1 MKPTTFPLS
10 SLGRLSLIAV
20 SCAVLSACA
29 IKPEPLG
36 IAEQKLQLSIDRE
49 MARKDVETL
58 SQPLTLDQAIARAI
72 KYNLDHRVRM
82 MEQSVAIGQ
91 LDLSRFDMWPQ
102 AMASAGYTTRNKPLI
117 SEATNSVTGQPSL
130 SDPFIS
136 SAQSYWNLS
145 LGLSWNLLD
154 FGAGYF
160 NAKQNANRVLIA
172 GERRRRAMH
181 LLMVDVQNAYWRAA
195 SAQALKHD
203 IVRTVGLAEEALK
216 NSSKAE
222 QSDIR
227 QPIDAVRYQKNILEN
242 LRNIDIIQSEL
253 GSAQIELAN
262 LINLPP
268 STEIKFA
275 TPAFTATKTAVT
287 ALPIEVLE
295 EVALINNADLRET
308 FYNVRIAASETR
320 KAMLRLL
327 PGINLNWGPNYTTNS
342 YIINQAWNAGAV
354 SIGWNMLNAL
364 MMPAIKSQGEAQE
377 ALSVQRRMAMQM
389 TVLGQVHLARL
400 QYENAARVLERS
412 SALANADRK
421 IEKFTVDGAAS
432 GTQSQA
438 EMVAA
443 QTVSIISEMRRY
455 QAIAQLYAANGRM
468 QASLGFEPNL
478 SDIQNTSLEDLTSQ
492 VATAMSQWQTG
503 EKIKEEAAA
512 IERSTDSDMTKT
524 TTVPGSA
531 AVASLAAVQPAQ
543 IVQTEQPAQSAHPVQ
558 STQPAPPAQVV
569 RSLTVQTVSVE
580 PSDYRPLSWNNT
592 QAVAEN

>member
-1 MKPTTFPLS
+1 MKT
-10 SLGRLSLIAV
+10 LSLTRSPMFRLTLIAA

-29 IKPEPLG
+29 IKPVPLG
-36 IAEQKLQLSIDRE
+36 TAEQKLQLAIDRE
-49 MARKDVETL
+49 MARKDVEVL
-58 SQPLTLDQAIARAI
+58 SEPLTLDQAIARAI

-82 MEQSVAIGQ
+82 MEQAVAIGQ

-102 AMASAGYTTRNKPLI
+102 IMASAGYSTRNNPLI
-117 SEATNSVTGQPSL
+117 TEATNSVTGQPSL

-136 SAQSYWNLS
+136 SAQSYWSMS

-195 SAQALKHD
+195 SAQALKAD
-203 IVRTVGLAEEALK
+203 IEKTVRLAEEALN
-216 NSSKAE
+216 NSNKAE
-222 QSDIR
+222 QSEVR
-227 QPIDAVRYQKNILEN
+227 QPIDAVRYQKNVLEN

-275 TPAFTATKTAVT
+275 PPPFDGIKTGVT
-287 ALPIEVLE
+287 ALPMEMLE
-295 EVALINNADLRET
+295 EVALINNADLRES
-308 FYNVRIAASETR
+308 FYNVRIVASETR
-320 KAMLRLL
+320 KAMLRML

-342 YIINQAWNAGAV
+342 YIINQNWNAGAV
-354 SIGWNMLNAL
+354 SIGWNMLNTLMVPTIKKQGDAEQDLAL
-364 MMPAIKSQGEAQE
+364 
-377 ALSVQRRMAMQM
+377 QRRMAMQM

-412 SALANADRK
+412 TALANADKK
-421 IEKFTVDGAAS
+421 IEKFTVDGAS
-432 GTQSQA
+432 TGTQSQA

-443 QTVSIISEMRRY
+443 QSVSIISEMRRY
-455 QAIAQLYAANGRM
+455 QAIAQLYAANGRL

-478 SDIQNTSLEDLTSQ
+478 SDIQKTSLADLTKQ
-492 VATAMSQWQTG
+492 VGEAMTQWQTG
-503 EKIKEEAAA
+503 ARVKEEADEIA
-512 IERSTDSDMTKT
+512 RS
-524 TTVPGSA
+524 SA
-531 AVASLAAVQPAQ
+531 KIGVDGAQEKSSAGTASLVAV
-543 IVQTEQPAQSAHPVQ
+543 
-558 STQPAPPAQVV
+558 STQELIRAEPWKVRMATAAAAPI
-569 RSLTVQTVSVE
+569 
-580 PSDYRPLSWNNT
+580 DYQPLSWNNSDGT
-592 QAVAEN
+592 ASVSGAAD

>member
-1 MKPTTFPLS
+1 MKNIKFPLS
-10 SLGRLSLIAV
+10 SFGKLSLVAV

-29 IKPEPLG
+29 IKPEPLNV
-36 IAEQKLQLSIDRE
+36 ADQKLQLSIDRE
-49 MARKDVETL
+49 MARKDVEVL
-58 SQPLTLDQAIARAI
+58 SEPLTLDQAIARAI

-117 SEATNSVTGQPSL
+117 TEATNSVTGQPSL
-130 SDPFIS
+130 SEPFIS
-136 SAQSYWNLS
+136 SAQSYWNYS

-160 NAKQNANRVLIA
+160 NSKQNANRVLIA

-195 SAQALKHD
+195 SAQALKAD
-203 IVRTVGLAEEALK
+203 IARTVGLAEEALK
-216 NSSKAE
+216 NSEKAE
-222 QSDIR
+222 QSEVR
-227 QPIDAVRYQKNILEN
+227 QPIDAVRYQKNVLEN

-268 STEIKFA
+268 ATEIKFA
-275 TPAFTATKTAVT
+275 TPAFNAPNSVVSKQ
-287 ALPIEVLE
+287 PIELLE
-295 EVALINNADLRET
+295 EVALINNADLRES
-308 FYNVRIAASETR
+308 FYNVRIVAAETR
-320 KAMLRLL
+320 KAMLRLM

-354 SIGWNMLNAL
+354 SLGWNMLNAL
-364 MMPAIKSQGEAQE
+364 MIPTIQKQGEAEE

-400 QYENAARVLERS
+400 QVENASRVLDRS

-421 IEKFTVDGAAS
+421 IEKFTIDGAAT

-443 QTVSIISEMRRY
+443 QTVAIISEMRRY
-455 QAIAQLYAANGRM
+455 QAIAQLYAANGRL

-478 SDIQNTSLEDLTSQ
+478 SDIQNTSLADLTSQ
-492 VATAMSQWQTG
+492 VAKAMTKWQSG
-503 EKIKEEAAA
+503 ENLKEEAAE
-512 IERSTDSDMTKT
+512 IERATSQGPRVEST
-524 TTVPGSA
+524 GGASA
-531 AVASLAAVQPAQ
+531 LPSNATASNVVTPVEAVSRPAV
-543 IVQTEQPAQSAHPVQ
+543 
-558 STQPAPPAQVV
+558 TQVMEPT
-569 RSLTVQTVSVE
+569 RSMQTVTVAE
-580 PSDYRPLSWNNT
+580 ADYQSLSWSNAGGVVSAT
-592 QAVAEN
+592 GQ

>member
-1 MKPTTFPLS
+1 MKTS
-10 SLGRLSLIAV
+10 SLTQSPILRLSLIAA

-36 IAEQKLQLSIDRE
+36 TAEQKLQLTIDRE
-49 MARKDVETL
+49 IARKDVEVL
-58 SQPLTLDQAIARAI
+58 NEPLTLDQAIARAI

-82 MEQSVAIGQ
+82 MEQAVAIGQ

-102 AMASAGYTTRNKPLI
+102 IMASAGYSTRNKPLI
-117 SEATNSVTGQPSL
+117 TEATNSVTGQPSL

-136 SAQSYWNLS
+136 SAQSFWNVS

-195 SAQALKHD
+195 SAQALKED
-203 IVRTVGLAEEALK
+203 IEITVRLAEDALK
-216 NSSKAE
+216 NSQQAE
-222 QSDIR
+222 KSEVR
-227 QPIDAVRYQKNILEN
+227 QPIDAVRYQKNVLEN

-253 GSAQIELAN
+253 GTAQIELAN

-268 STEIKFA
+268 TTEIKFA
-275 TPAFTATKTAVT
+275 PPPFQGIKTGVT
-287 ALPIEVLE
+287 ALPMSMLE
-295 EVALINNADLRET
+295 EVALINNADLRES
-308 FYNVRIAASETR
+308 FYNVRIVAADTR
-320 KAMLRLL
+320 KAMLRML

-354 SIGWNMLNAL
+354 SLSWNMLNTL
-364 MMPAIKSQGEAQE
+364 MVPAIKKQGEAQE
-377 ALSVQRRMAMQM
+377 DLAVQRRMAMQM

-400 QYENAARVLERS
+400 QYENAARVLDRS
-412 SALANADRK
+412 SALASADRK
-421 IEKFTVDGAAS
+421 IEKFTKDGASS

-443 QTVSIISEMRRY
+443 QSVSIISEMRRY
-455 QAIAQLYAANGRM
+455 QAIAQLYAANGRL

-478 SDIQNTSLEDLTSQ
+478 SDIQKTSLADLTKQ
-492 VATAMSQWQTG
+492 VGEAMTQWQTG
-503 EKIKEEAAA
+503 ARVKEEADEIA
-512 IERSTDSDMTKT
+512 RS
-524 TTVPGSA
+524 SA
-531 AVASLAAVQPAQ
+531 ATEVDGTREKSSAGTASLVAVSSQELIRAEPWKVRMATAAP
-543 IVQTEQPAQSAHPVQ
+543 I
-558 STQPAPPAQVV
+558 
-569 RSLTVQTVSVE
+569 
-580 PSDYRPLSWNNT
+580 DYQPLSWNNSEGT
-592 QAVAEN
+592 ASVSGAAE

>member
-1 MKPTTFPLS
+1 MKNINFPLS
-10 SLGRLSLIAV
+10 SFGKLSLVAV

-29 IKPEPLG
+29 IKPEPLNV
-36 IAEQKLQLSIDRE
+36 ADQKLQLSIDRE
-49 MARKDVETL
+49 MARKDVEVL
-58 SQPLTLDQAIARAI
+58 SEPLTLDQAIARAI

-117 SEATNSVTGQPSL
+117 TEATNSVTGQPSL
-130 SDPFIS
+130 SEPFIS
-136 SAQSYWNLS
+136 SAQSYWNYS

-160 NAKQNANRVLIA
+160 NSKQNANRALIA

-195 SAQALKHD
+195 SAQALKAD
-203 IVRTVGLAEEALK
+203 ITRTVGLAEEALK
-216 NSSKAE
+216 NSEKAE
-222 QSDIR
+222 QSEVR
-227 QPIDAVRYQKNILEN
+227 QPIDAVRYQKNVLEN

-268 STEIKFA
+268 ATEIKFA
-275 TPAFTATKTAVT
+275 TPHFNAPNSAVSKQ
-287 ALPIEVLE
+287 PIELLE
-295 EVALINNADLRET
+295 EVALINNADLRES
-308 FYNVRIAASETR
+308 FYNVRIVAAETR
-320 KAMLRLL
+320 KAMLRLM

-354 SIGWNMLNAL
+354 SLGWNMLNAL
-364 MMPAIKSQGEAQE
+364 MLPAIQKQGEAEE

-400 QYENAARVLERS
+400 QVENAARVLDRS
-412 SALANADRK
+412 RALANADRK
-421 IEKFTVDGAAS
+421 IEKFTIDGAAT

-443 QTVSIISEMRRY
+443 QTVAIISEMRRY
-455 QAIAQLYAANGRM
+455 QAIAQLYAANGRL

-492 VATAMSQWQTG
+492 VAKAMEQWQSG
-503 EKIKEEAAA
+503 ESLKEEAAE
-512 IERSTDSDMTKT
+512 IERA
-524 TTVPGSA
+524 TVSRP
-531 AVASLAAVQPAQ
+531 AV
-543 IVQTEQPAQSAHPVQ
+543 
-558 STQPAPPAQVV
+558 TQVNEPT
-569 RSLTVQTVSVE
+569 RSIQTVTVAE
-580 PSDYRPLSWNNT
+580 ADYQPLSWSNAGG
-592 QAVAEN
+592 AVSVSGQ

>member
-1 MKPTTFPLS
+1 MKHIYFPLS

-36 IAEQKLQLSIDRE
+36 VAEQKLQLSIDRE
-49 MARKDVETL
+49 MARKDVQTL
-58 SQPLTLDQAIARAI
+58 TEPLTLDQAIARAI

-82 MEQSVAIGQ
+82 MEQAVAIGQ

-102 AMASAGYTTRNKPLI
+102 IMASAGYSTRNKPLI
-117 SEATNSVTGQPSL
+117 TEATNSVTGQPSL

-136 SAQSYWNLS
+136 SAQSYWNFS

-195 SAQALKHD
+195 SAQALKDD
-203 IVRTVGLAEEALK
+203 ISRTVALAEEALK
-216 NSSKAE
+216 NSEKAE
-222 QSDIR
+222 KSDVR
-227 QPIDAVRYQKNILEN
+227 QPVDAVRYQKNVLEN

-253 GSAQIELAN
+253 GTAQIELAN
-262 LINLPP
+262 LLNLPP
-268 STEIKFA
+268 STEIKFVA
-275 TPAFTATKTAVT
+275 PAFNAPKTDVSK
-287 ALPIEVLE
+287 LPIETLE
-295 EVALINNADLRET
+295 EVALINNADLRES
-308 FYNVRIAASETR
+308 FYNVRIVASETR

-354 SIGWNMLNAL
+354 SLGWNMLNTL
-364 MMPAIKSQGEAQE
+364 MMPTVQKQGEAEE

-400 QYENAARVLERS
+400 QYENAARVLDRS
-412 SALANADRK
+412 SALAKADRK
-421 IEKFTVDGAAS
+421 IEKFTTDAAAS

-455 QAIAQLYAANGRM
+455 QAIAQLYAANGRL

-478 SDIQNTSLEDLTSQ
+478 GDIQNTSLEDLTAQ
-492 VATAMSQWQTG
+492 VAQAMAQWQTG
-503 EKIKEEAAA
+503 EKLKEEAAE
-512 IERSTDSDMTKT
+512 IERSSVGTAEKVTG
-524 TTVPGSA
+524 TVADKSP
-531 AVASLAAVQPAQ
+531 VSLPVVQPASPTRVALNP
-543 IVQTEQPAQSAHPVQ
+543 IGA
-558 STQPAPPAQVV
+558 
-569 RSLTVQTVSVE
+569 VQTVNLSE
-580 PSDYRPLSWNNT
+580 PLYQPLSWNN
-592 QAVAEN
+592 AGELSLVAGQ

>member
-1 MKPTTFPLS
+1 MKIPSQTRSPIF
-10 SLGRLSLIAV
+10 RLTVIAF

-36 IAEQKLQLSIDRE
+36 SADQKLQLAIDRE
-49 MARKDVETL
+49 MARKDVEVL
-58 SQPLTLDQAIARAI
+58 NEPLTLDQAIARAI

-82 MEQSVAIGQ
+82 MEQAVAIGQ

-102 AMASAGYTTRNKPLI
+102 IMASAGYSTRNKPLI
-117 SEATNSVTGQPSL
+117 TEATNSVTGQPSL

-160 NAKQNANRVLIA
+160 NSKQNADRVLIA

-195 SAQALKHD
+195 SAQALKTD
-203 IVRTVGLAEEALK
+203 IEKTVRLAEEALK
-216 NSSKAE
+216 NSQKAE
-222 QSDIR
+222 QSEVR
-227 QPIDAVRYQKNILEN
+227 QPIDAVRYQKNVLEN

-275 TPAFTATKTAVT
+275 PPPFDGIKTGVT
-287 ALPIEVLE
+287 ALPMEMLE
-295 EVALINNADLRET
+295 EVALINNADLRES
-308 FYNVRIAASETR
+308 FYNVRIVASETR
-320 KAMLRLL
+320 KAMLRML

-342 YIINQAWNAGAV
+342 FIINQAWNAGAV
-354 SIGWNMLNAL
+354 SIGWNMLNTL
-364 MMPAIKSQGEAQE
+364 MIPSIKKQGDAEQDLA
-377 ALSVQRRMAMQM
+377 VQRRMAMQM

-412 SALANADRK
+412 VALANADKK
-421 IEKFTVDGAAS
+421 IEKFTADGAS
-432 GTQSQA
+432 TGTQSQA

-443 QTVSIISEMRRY
+443 QSVSIISEMRRY
-455 QAIAQLYAANGRM
+455 QAIAQLYAANGRL

-478 SDIQNTSLEDLTSQ
+478 SDIQNTSLADLTKQ
-492 VATAMSQWQTG
+492 VGEAMAQWQTG
-503 EKIKEEAAA
+503 ARVKEEADA
-512 IERSTDSDMTKT
+512 ISKVSLTE
-524 TTVPGSA
+524 VVNGA
-531 AVASLAAVQPAQ
+531 AVVGTASLASMASVPKEASSLQAVS
-543 IVQTEQPAQSAHPVQ
+543 IQSAPPQPVI
-558 STQPAPPAQVV
+558 
-569 RSLTVQTVSVE
+569 VE
-580 PSDYRPLSWNNT
+580 PWRVRTVNVERNDYQPLSWNNT
-592 QAVAEN
+592 PQ

>member
-1 MKPTTFPLS
+1 MKPSSFPLS
-10 SLGRLSLIAV
+10 SLGRISLIAV

-36 IAEQKLQLSIDRE
+36 VAEQKLQLSIDRE
-49 MARKDVETL
+49 MARKDVEVL

-82 MEQSVAIGQ
+82 MEQAVAIGQ

-117 SEATNSVTGQPSL
+117 TEATNSVTGAPSL
-130 SDPFIS
+130 SEPFIS
-136 SAQSYWNLS
+136 SAQSYWNFS

-195 SAQALKHD
+195 SAQALKDD

-216 NSSKAE
+216 NSTKAE
-222 QSDIR
+222 QSEIR
-227 QPIDAVRYQKNILEN
+227 QPIDAVRYQKNVLEN

-268 STEIKFA
+268 SSEIKFA
-275 TPAFTATKTAVT
+275 PPAFNAPKAAVSS
-287 ALPIEVLE
+287 LPIETLE

-308 FYNVRIAASETR
+308 FYNVRIVASETR

-354 SIGWNMLNAL
+354 SLGWNMLNTL
-364 MMPAIKSQGEAQE
+364 MLPAVKSQGEAEE

-412 SALANADRK
+412 SALASADRK
-421 IEKFTVDGAAS
+421 IEKFTIDGAAS

-443 QTVSIISEMRRY
+443 QTVAIISEMRRY
-455 QAIAQLYAANGRM
+455 QAIAQLYAANGRL

-478 SDIQNTSLEDLTSQ
+478 SDIQNTSLEDLTAQVSQ
-492 VATAMSQWQTG
+492 AMTQWQTG
-503 EKIKEEAAA
+503 EKVKEEAAA
-512 IERSTDSDMTKT
+512 IERSADLVSTGGLVVTGTAGAASMASVSGASV
-524 TTVPGSA
+524 VPQAQGPTEPQPA
-531 AVASLAAVQPAQ
+531 REPAQAVQPW
-543 IVQTEQPAQSAHPVQ
+543 S
-558 STQPAPPAQVV
+558 
-569 RSLTVQTVSVE
+569 VQTVSVE
-580 PSDYRPLSWNNT
+580 QVEYKPLSWNNAPPI
-592 QAVAEN
+592 Q

>member
-1 MKPTTFPLS
+1 MKT
-10 SLGRLSLIAV
+10 LSLTRSPMFRLTLIAA

-29 IKPEPLG
+29 IKPVPLG
-36 IAEQKLQLSIDRE
+36 TAEQKLQLAIDRE
-49 MARKDVETL
+49 MARKDVEVL
-58 SQPLTLDQAIARAI
+58 SEPLTLDQAIARAI

-82 MEQSVAIGQ
+82 MEQAVAIGQ

-102 AMASAGYTTRNKPLI
+102 IMASAGYSTRNNPLI
-117 SEATNSVTGQPSL
+117 TEATNSVTGQPSL

-136 SAQSYWNLS
+136 SAQSYWSMS

-195 SAQALKHD
+195 SAQALKAD
-203 IVRTVGLAEEALK
+203 IEKTVRLAEEALN
-216 NSSKAE
+216 NSNKAE
-222 QSDIR
+222 QSEVR
-227 QPIDAVRYQKNILEN
+227 QPIDAVRYQKNVLEN

-275 TPAFTATKTAVT
+275 PPPFDGIKTGVT
-287 ALPIEVLE
+287 ALPMEMLE
-295 EVALINNADLRET
+295 EVALINNADLRES
-308 FYNVRIAASETR
+308 FYNVRIVASETR
-320 KAMLRLL
+320 KAMLRML

-342 YIINQAWNAGAV
+342 YIINQNWNAGAV
-354 SIGWNMLNAL
+354 SIGWNMLNTL
-364 MMPAIKSQGEAQE
+364 MVPTIKKQGDAEQDLA
-377 ALSVQRRMAMQM
+377 VQRRMAMQM

-412 SALANADRK
+412 TALANADKK
-421 IEKFTVDGAAS
+421 IEKFTVDGAS
-432 GTQSQA
+432 TGTQSQA

-443 QTVSIISEMRRY
+443 KSVSIISEMRRY
-455 QAIAQLYAANGRM
+455 QAIAQLYAANGRL

-478 SDIQNTSLEDLTSQ
+478 TDIQKTSLADLTKQ
-492 VATAMSQWQTG
+492 VGEAMTQWQTG
-503 EKIKEEAAA
+503 ARVKEEADEIA
-512 IERSTDSDMTKT
+512 RSSAKT
-524 TTVPGSA
+524 QVNGSQQKSSA
-531 AVASLAAVQPAQ
+531 GTASLVAVSSQGSIRAEPWKVKMATVNAAP
-543 IVQTEQPAQSAHPVQ
+543 I
-558 STQPAPPAQVV
+558 
-569 RSLTVQTVSVE
+569 
-580 PSDYRPLSWNNT
+580 DYRPLSWNN
-592 QAVAEN
+592 AVGTVSVSGATE

>member
-1 MKPTTFPLS
+1 MKKISATRSTI
-10 SLGRLSLIAV
+10 GRVSLIAV

-36 IAEQKLQLSIDRE
+36 TAEQKLQLAIDRE
-49 MARKDVETL
+49 MARKDVDALTE
-58 SQPLTLDQAIARAI
+58 PLTLDEAIARAI

-82 MEQSVAIGQ
+82 MEQAVAIGQ
-91 LDLSRFDMWPQ
+91 LDMSRFDMWPQ
-102 AMASAGYTTRNKPLI
+102 MMASAGYTTRNKPLI

-160 NAKQNANRVLIA
+160 NAQQNANRVLIA

-195 SAQALKHD
+195 SAQALRAD
-203 IVRTVGLAEEALK
+203 IEKTVRLAEEALK
-216 NSSKAE
+216 NSEKAE
-222 QSDIR
+222 QSEVR
-227 QPIDAVRYQKNILEN
+227 QPIDAVRYQKNVLEN

-268 STEIKFA
+268 ATEIKFA
-275 TPAFTATKTAVT
+275 PPPFDGLKTGVAT
-287 ALPIEVLE
+287 LPMELLE
-295 EVALINNADLRET
+295 EVALINNADLRES
-308 FYNVRIAASETR
+308 FYNVRIVAAETR

-354 SIGWNMLNAL
+354 SLSWNMINAL
-364 MMPAIKSQGEAQE
+364 MMPTIKKQGDAEESLA
-377 ALSVQRRMAMQM
+377 VQRRMAMQM

-400 QYENAARVLERS
+400 QYENAARVLDRS
-412 SALANADRK
+412 SALASADKK
-421 IEKFTVDGAAS
+421 IEKYTIDGATS

-443 QTVSIISEMRRY
+443 QSVAIISEMRRY
-455 QAIAQLYAANGRM
+455 QAIAQLYSANGRL

-478 SDIQNTSLEDLTSQ
+478 SDIQNTSLADLTRQ
-492 VATAMSQWQTG
+492 VSEAMSQWQTG
-503 EKIKEEAAA
+503 ARVKEEAAT
-512 IERSTDSDMTKT
+512 IESSSSSASKDAPVATGSAGVASMAAVANAPRRQIE
-524 TTVPGSA
+524 PSA
-531 AVASLAAVQPAQ
+531 AVP
-543 IVQTEQPAQSAHPVQ
+543 
-558 STQPAPPAQVV
+558 ST
-569 RSLTVQTVSVE
+569 TVSNTAMTDPVVIEPLSVRTVNVE
-580 PSDYRPLSWNNT
+580 PNTDYVPLSWNNFP
-592 QAVAEN
+592 N

>member
-1 MKPTTFPLS
+1 
-10 SLGRLSLIAV
+10 
-20 SCAVLSACA
+20 
-29 IKPEPLG
+29 
-36 IAEQKLQLSIDRE
+36 
-49 MARKDVETL
+49 
-58 SQPLTLDQAIARAI
+58 
-72 KYNLDHRVRM
+72 M

-181 LLMVDVQNAYWRAA
+181 LLMVDVQNAYWRGA
-195 SAQALKHD
+195 SAQALKAD
-203 IVRTVGLAEEALK
+203 ITRTVSLAEEALK

-275 TPAFTATKTAVT
+275 TPAFTAPKTAVT
-287 ALPIEVLE
+287 SLPIEVLE

-320 KAMLRLL
+320 KAMLRLM

-342 YIINQAWNAGAV
+342 YIINQAWNAGAI
-354 SIGWNMLNAL
+354 SLGWNMLNAL

-412 SALANADRK
+412 SALASADRK
-421 IEKFTVDGAAS
+421 IEKFTSDGAAS

-455 QAIAQLYAANGRM
+455 QAIAQLYAANGRL
-468 QASLGFEPNL
+468 QASMGFEPNL

-492 VATAMSQWQTG
+492 VATAMSQWQSG

-512 IERSTDSDMTKT
+512 IERSTDSDNTKPT
-524 TTVPGSA
+524 AVSSSA
-531 AVASLAAVQPAQ
+531 GVASLAAVQPAQ
-543 IVQTEQPAQSAHPVQ
+543 IAQPEQPVLPVQTARPSQPP
-558 STQPAPPAQVV
+558 QVV
-569 RSLTVQTVSVE
+569 SSLTVQTVSVE
-580 PSDYRPLSWNNT
+580 PSDYRPLSWNN
-592 QAVAEN
+592 ARPASEN

>member
-1 MKPTTFPLS
+1 MKTS
-10 SLGRLSLIAV
+10 SLIQSPILRLSLIAA

-36 IAEQKLQLSIDRE
+36 TADQKLQLSIDRE
-49 MARKDVETL
+49 IARKDVEVL
-58 SQPLTLDQAIARAI
+58 SEPLTLDQAIARAI

-82 MEQSVAIGQ
+82 MEQAVAIGQ

-102 AMASAGYTTRNKPLI
+102 IMASAGYSTRNKPLI
-117 SEATNSVTGQPSL
+117 TEATNSVTGQPSL

-136 SAQSYWNLS
+136 SAQSFWNVS

-195 SAQALKHD
+195 SAQALKED
-203 IVRTVGLAEEALK
+203 IEITVRLAEDALK
-216 NSSKAE
+216 NSQQAE
-222 QSDIR
+222 KSEVR
-227 QPIDAVRYQKNILEN
+227 QPIDAVRYQKNVLEN

-253 GSAQIELAN
+253 GTAQIELAN

-268 STEIKFA
+268 TTEIKFA
-275 TPAFTATKTAVT
+275 PPPFQGIKTGVT
-287 ALPIEVLE
+287 ALPMSMLE
-295 EVALINNADLRET
+295 EVALINNADLRES
-308 FYNVRIAASETR
+308 FYNVRIVAADTR
-320 KAMLRLL
+320 KAMLRML

-354 SIGWNMLNAL
+354 SLSWNMLNTL
-364 MMPAIKSQGEAQE
+364 MVPAIKKQGEAQE
-377 ALSVQRRMAMQM
+377 DLAVQRRMAMQM

-400 QYENAARVLERS
+400 QYENAARVLDRS
-412 SALANADRK
+412 SALASADRK
-421 IEKFTVDGAAS
+421 IEKFTKDGASS

-443 QTVSIISEMRRY
+443 QSVSIISEMRRY
-455 QAIAQLYAANGRM
+455 QAIAQLYAANGRL

-478 SDIQNTSLEDLTSQ
+478 SDIQKTSLVDLTKQ
-492 VATAMSQWQTG
+492 VGDAMTQWQTG
-503 EKIKEEAAA
+503 ARVKEEADEIA
-512 IERSTDSDMTKT
+512 RSSAT
-524 TTVPGSA
+524 TEVDGAREKSSA
-531 AVASLAAVQPAQ
+531 GTASLVAV
-543 IVQTEQPAQSAHPVQ
+543 
-558 STQPAPPAQVV
+558 STQELIRAEPWKVRMATAAPI
-569 RSLTVQTVSVE
+569 
-580 PSDYRPLSWNNT
+580 DYQPLSWNNSEGT
-592 QAVAEN
+592 ASVSGAAE

>member
-1 MKPTTFPLS
+1 MKT
-10 SLGRLSLIAV
+10 LSLTRSPMFRLTLIAA

-29 IKPEPLG
+29 IKPVPLG
-36 IAEQKLQLSIDRE
+36 TAEQKLQLAIDRE
-49 MARKDVETL
+49 MARKDVEVL
-58 SQPLTLDQAIARAI
+58 SEPLTLDQAIARAI

-82 MEQSVAIGQ
+82 MEQAVAIGQ

-102 AMASAGYTTRNKPLI
+102 IMASAGYSTRNNPLI
-117 SEATNSVTGQPSL
+117 TEATNSVTGQPSL

-136 SAQSYWNLS
+136 SAQSYWSMS

-195 SAQALKHD
+195 SAQALKAD
-203 IVRTVGLAEEALK
+203 IEKTVRLAEEALK
-216 NSSKAE
+216 NSNKAE
-222 QSDIR
+222 QSEVR
-227 QPIDAVRYQKNILEN
+227 QPIDAVRYQKNVLEN

-275 TPAFTATKTAVT
+275 PPPFDGIKTGVT
-287 ALPIEVLE
+287 ALPMEMLE
-295 EVALINNADLRET
+295 EVALINNADLRES
-308 FYNVRIAASETR
+308 FYNVRIVASETR
-320 KAMLRLL
+320 KAMLRML

-342 YIINQAWNAGAV
+342 YIINQNWNAGAV
-354 SIGWNMLNAL
+354 SIGWNMLNTL
-364 MMPAIKSQGEAQE
+364 MVPTIKKQGDAEQDLA
-377 ALSVQRRMAMQM
+377 VQRRMAMQM

-412 SALANADRK
+412 TALANADKK
-421 IEKFTVDGAAS
+421 IEKFTVDGAS
-432 GTQSQA
+432 TGTQSQA

-443 QTVSIISEMRRY
+443 QSVSIISEMRRY
-455 QAIAQLYAANGRM
+455 QAIAQLYAANGRL

-478 SDIQNTSLEDLTSQ
+478 SDIQKTSLADLTKQ
-492 VATAMSQWQTG
+492 VGEAMTQWQTG
-503 EKIKEEAAA
+503 ARVKEEADEIA
-512 IERSTDSDMTKT
+512 RS
-524 TTVPGSA
+524 SA
-531 AVASLAAVQPAQ
+531 ATEVDGTREKSSAGTASLVAVSSQELIRAEPWKVRMATAAP
-543 IVQTEQPAQSAHPVQ
+543 I
-558 STQPAPPAQVV
+558 
-569 RSLTVQTVSVE
+569 
-580 PSDYRPLSWNNT
+580 DYQPLSWNNSEGT
-592 QAVAEN
+592 ASVSGAAE

>member
-1 MKPTTFPLS
+1 MKNINFPLS
-10 SLGRLSLIAV
+10 SFGKLSLVAV

-29 IKPEPLG
+29 IKPEPLNV
-36 IAEQKLQLSIDRE
+36 ADQKLQLSIDRE
-49 MARKDVETL
+49 MARKDVEVL
-58 SQPLTLDQAIARAI
+58 SEPLTLDQAIARAI

-117 SEATNSVTGQPSL
+117 TEATNSVTGQPSL
-130 SDPFIS
+130 SEPFIS
-136 SAQSYWNLS
+136 SAQSYWNYS

-160 NAKQNANRVLIA
+160 NSKQNANRALIA

-195 SAQALKHD
+195 SAQALKAD
-203 IVRTVGLAEEALK
+203 ITRTVGLAEEALK
-216 NSSKAE
+216 NSEKAE
-222 QSDIR
+222 QSEVR
-227 QPIDAVRYQKNILEN
+227 QPIDAVRYQKNVLEN

-268 STEIKFA
+268 ATEIKFA
-275 TPAFTATKTAVT
+275 TPHFNAPNSAVSKQ
-287 ALPIEVLE
+287 PIELLE
-295 EVALINNADLRET
+295 EVALINNADLRES
-308 FYNVRIAASETR
+308 FYNVRIVAAETR
-320 KAMLRLL
+320 KAMLRLM

-354 SIGWNMLNAL
+354 SLGWNMLNAL
-364 MMPAIKSQGEAQE
+364 MLPAIQKQGEAEE

-400 QYENAARVLERS
+400 QVENAARVLDRS
-412 SALANADRK
+412 RALANADRK
-421 IEKFTVDGAAS
+421 IEKFTIDGAAT

-443 QTVSIISEMRRY
+443 QTVAIISEMRRY
-455 QAIAQLYAANGRM
+455 QAIAQLYAANGRL

-492 VATAMSQWQTG
+492 VAKAMQQWQSG
-503 EKIKEEAAA
+503 ESLKEEAAE
-512 IERSTDSDMTKT
+512 IERATASR
-524 TTVPGSA
+524 P
-531 AVASLAAVQPAQ
+531 AV
-543 IVQTEQPAQSAHPVQ
+543 
-558 STQPAPPAQVV
+558 TQVIEPT
-569 RSLTVQTVSVE
+569 RSIQTVTVAE
-580 PSDYRPLSWNNT
+580 ADYQPLSWSN
-592 QAVAEN
+592 AGGVASATGQ